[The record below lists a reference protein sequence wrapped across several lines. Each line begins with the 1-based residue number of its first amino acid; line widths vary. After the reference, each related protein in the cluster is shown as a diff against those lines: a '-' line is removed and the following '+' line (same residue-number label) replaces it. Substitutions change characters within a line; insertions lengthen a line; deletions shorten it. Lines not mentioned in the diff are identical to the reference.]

1 MSPCICACEY
11 PTPVLFLLTPV
22 DLTHED
28 HSSVSSRSHSANA
41 IANSFR
47 GLQVGLCL
55 VAPNMTTPYNYGVSA
70 SSGIA
75 ASPRR
80 HRHAVQPPNLLTT
93 SLENARASLG
103 IGAVSQTP
111 ISTTSLSSPF
121 AASAYP
127 LSPNP
132 ASPGSAMRG
141 TSPMTFRSQA
151 GISSAYN
158 PQHWGPVGNEIPVS
172 TTRST
177 RGQSSR
183 TTVFTPQPVGP
194 DGKEDTL
201 IRGTLT
207 DREHHRACCFP
218 TSTLLSSSRW
228 GVPRLTTPSC

>member
-1 MSPCICACEY
+1 
-11 PTPVLFLLTPV
+11 
-22 DLTHED
+22 
-28 HSSVSSRSHSANA
+28 
-41 IANSFR
+41 
-47 GLQVGLCL
+47 
-55 VAPNMTTPYNYGVSA
+55 MTTPYNYGVSA

-80 HRHAVQPPNLLTT
+80 RRHAVQPPNLLTT
-93 SLENARASLG
+93 SLGNARAGLG

-151 GISSAYN
+151 GFSSAYN
-158 PQHWGPVGNEIPVS
+158 PQQWGPVGNETSVP

-183 TTVFTPQPVGP
+183 TTVFAPQPVGP
-194 DGKEDTL
+194 DGKENTP

-207 DREHHRACCFP
+207 DRDHSRACCFP
-218 TSTLLSSSRW
+218 TSTLLSASRW
-228 GVPRLTTPSC
+228 GLPRLTTPSC